1 MESLRHVCSQPTD
14 RSPWASATE
23 FHRRQWLGIAAAG
36 TIGWLTPAAQLL
48 AEQTERRP
56 HEPAQSLILLW
67 LAGGPSQLETFDPH
81 PGRSIAGGSR
91 AIDTAVRGV
100 QLAAGLEQ
108 LAAQLGSV
116 ALVRN
121 LVSKEGD
128 HQRGTYLLKTGYR
141 PDPTVVHPAIGAI
154 CCHQLAVGKTEIPR
168 HVSILSQ
175 QWPGRGGLLGNQYDA
190 FQTGDPQHKVPDISA
205 AVDAA
210 RIAARL
216 ANQRVVDAAF
226 AVGRPRQV
234 ESTLHAPLMARA
246 RQMMTSEQLAA
257 FDVLEEPAAVR
268 ASYGDTPFGR
278 GCLAARRLIE
288 VGVRC
293 VEVTLSGWDTHTN
306 NHETHAERVATL
318 DPAIAGLLADLR
330 SRGLLEK
337 TIVMCGGEF
346 GRTPQIN
353 RLDGRDHWPHGF
365 GMLLAGGR
373 IRGGYVHGQTDPEG
387 KRLSPAQG
395 TSVADLHATVLTALG
410 IDPAHEEMAA
420 IGRPIKLSEGEPLTD
435 LLA

>member
-1 MESLRHVCSQPTD
+1 MESLMHVCAA
-14 RSPWASATE
+14 RFE
-23 FHRRQWLGIAAAG
+23 RRQWLGAVAAG

-48 AEQTERRP
+48 AEQAQRHPRQ
-56 HEPAQSLILLW
+56 PAQSLILLW

-108 LAAQLGSV
+108 LAAQLDSV

-128 HQRGTYLLKTGYR
+128 HQRGTYLVKTGYR
-141 PDPTVVHPAIGAI
+141 PDPTVVHPSIGAI
-154 CCHQLAVGKTEIPR
+154 CCHELAPGNTQIPR
-168 HVSILSQ
+168 HVSILSEK
-175 QWPGRGGLLGNQYDA
+175 WPGRGGLLGNQYDA
-190 FQTGDPQHKVPDISA
+190 FQTGDPQNKVPDVSA

-210 RIAARL
+210 RIARRL
-216 ANQRVVDAAF
+216 ADQRVVDSAF
-226 AVGRPRQV
+226 AIGRARQV
-234 ESTLHAPLMARA
+234 EATLHAPLVARA

-257 FDVLEEPAAVR
+257 FDVLQEPAAVR
-268 ASYGDTPFGR
+268 ASYGDSPFGR

-293 VEVTLSGWDTHTN
+293 VEVTLSGWDTHTD
-306 NHETHAERVATL
+306 NHATHAERVATL

-330 SRGLLEK
+330 RRGLFER
-337 TIVMCGGEF
+337 TIVICGGEF

-365 GMLLAGGR
+365 SMLVAGGR
-373 IRGGYVHGQTDPEG
+373 IRAGYVRGQTDPEG
-387 KRLSPAQG
+387 KQLAPAQG
-395 TSVADLHATVLTALG
+395 TSIADLHATVLTALG
-410 IDPAHEEMAA
+410 INPAHEEMAA
-420 IGRPIKLSEGEPLTD
+420 IGRPIKLSEGQPLAD
-435 LLA
+435 LLS